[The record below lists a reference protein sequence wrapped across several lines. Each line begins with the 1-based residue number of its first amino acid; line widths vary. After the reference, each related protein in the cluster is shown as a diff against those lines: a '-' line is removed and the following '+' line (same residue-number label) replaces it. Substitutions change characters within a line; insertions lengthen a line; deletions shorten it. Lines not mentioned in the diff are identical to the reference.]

1 MKTAGAIAIA
11 LLGLGIFPFNTRAL
25 LTMPGLMFAAMS
37 IACLVIAYRLA
48 TSKKKTEAEC

>member
-48 TSKKKTEAEC
+48 TSKKKTEE